1 MSTSDSIPPP
11 TRDPVP
17 TCLMVTL
24 KRRGAMKSTLSLFA
38 LVVLLL
44 AAPARADQLWTWTG
58 DCVTNSAGRLPVP
71 PCHTATFQAITLDSY
86 VPGTVF
92 DALGTPHPITT
103 LVSASYHDDAG
114 ASLTISQQF
123 FDSNGTNFK
132 FPASSGEAEGF
143 INTQTSFFRSFADGT
158 WKFEAES
165 AAPDC
170 GPDNGFLDPFC
181 GYTATGIDGTW
192 TVTTPE
198 PSAVILMA
206 TALGGLGVSA
216 WRRLRVRRSS
226 ATGT

>member
-1 MSTSDSIPPP
+1 MSASESIPPP

-24 KRRGAMKSTLSLFA
+24 KRRGAMKSKLSLFA
-38 LVVLLL
+38 LAVLLL

-114 ASLTISQQF
+114 GSLTISQQF

-132 FPASSGEAEGF
+132 FPASSGEADGF
-143 INTQTSFFRSFADGT
+143 INTQTSFFRSFADRPGGHRT
-158 WKFEAES
+158 GRPRSVRMAPLAIPPSDSHRHLRTNDRGQRDDRPAS
-165 AAPDC
+165 A
-170 GPDNGFLDPFC
+170 
-181 GYTATGIDGTW
+181 
-192 TVTTPE
+192 
-198 PSAVILMA
+198 
-206 TALGGLGVSA
+206 
-216 WRRLRVRRSS
+216 
-226 ATGT
+226 